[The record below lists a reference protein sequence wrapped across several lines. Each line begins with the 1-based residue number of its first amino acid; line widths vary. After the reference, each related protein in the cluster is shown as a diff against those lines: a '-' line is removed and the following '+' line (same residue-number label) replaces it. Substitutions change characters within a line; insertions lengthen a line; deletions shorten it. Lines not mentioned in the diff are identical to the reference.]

1 MAAQLSV
8 ITSQMV
14 SPHALRTLLFGLA
27 AAVAM
32 GGAARAEPLGA
43 CLLARLSSAEQ
54 AHVLGAYQKDMAAG
68 AAALERLGT
77 KLSSRAAVCTGRDDI
92 PRDWVQTIAGSQAVQ
107 THVVAVLPA
116 NRHIDRGRL
125 DAAWAAAPA
134 DVAACVRANGR
145 LAFFS
150 NGLGC
155 GNPAASAW
163 LLKRVGLDQSQQ
175 PAARQVLY
183 YFNAKAIGEW
193 GDKLVAGLAAK
204 PAAKPKR

>member
-1 MAAQLSV
+1 
-8 ITSQMV
+8 MV
-14 SPHALRTLLFGLA
+14 SPNAVRALLFGLTA
-27 AAVAM
+27 SIAM
-32 GGAARAEPLGA
+32 GGAAHAEPLGA
-43 CLLARLSSAEQ
+43 CLWARLSSAEQ
-54 AHVLGAYQKDMAAG
+54 AHVLGAYQRDMAAG
-68 AAALERLGT
+68 AAALEKLGG
-77 KLSSRAAVCTGRDDI
+77 KLSSRAAVCAGRDDI

-107 THVVAVLPA
+107 AYVVAALPA
-116 NRHIDRGRL
+116 NRHIDRGKL

-134 DVAACVRANGR
+134 DVAACLRANGR

-163 LLKRVGLDQSQQ
+163 LLKRVGLDQNQQ
-175 PAARQVLY
+175 PAARQALY

-204 PAAKPKR
+204 PTAKTRR